1 MNRLSSA
8 FAESRLVGS
17 IAAVMLA
24 AAASGTHA
32 APLETL
38 TIAVNTGFTTM
49 DPWDATD
56 NLSRTAA
63 RSFYES
69 LYTFDKNLK
78 PTPQLAES
86 VDISPDGRIYTFK
99 LRQGVKFH
107 DGTILDAEAVKL
119 SFELGASQDL
129 KRTRRNFFNFVEK
142 IEAADQYTVRFT
154 LKSPMTA
161 FLERLSNGTAAIACP
176 SLLARAKT
184 KQALAFEAC
193 GTGPYKLVRFN
204 PAEEL
209 LVERNPDYRV
219 PGLPKFK
226 ALRWV
231 PVVENSTRAAMLQ
244 TGEAQFIQMA
254 PVEQIPVLKAN
265 PNLAVN
271 VVPSVVMRYMS
282 MNMNEKPFDNP
293 KVRQAVNYAINKQA
307 LCKVAF
313 SGYARPADGVIPEQI
328 PNAVKLG
335 PWPYDPKKARELL
348 KEAGY
353 PNGFKTTLWSAF
365 NNTTAVK
372 TMQFVQQQLA
382 QVGIKAEA
390 RALEAG
396 QRVQVYG
403 NKDPKKAPNRL
414 YIIGWSNS
422 TVDPDWG
429 MRPALY
435 SKNQPLVLNNEA
447 YYQNPKVD
455 ALLDQALADT
465 DPAKRAAEYKELQ
478 EMVWQDAPWAFLVF
492 EDVTSAANKHLK
504 NFNTLADGSFEFY
517 SAEWQED

>member
-142 IEAADQYTVRFT
+142 IEAADKYTVRFT

-176 SLLARAKT
+176 SLLARAQT

-226 ALRWV
+226 AL
-231 PVVENSTRAAMLQ
+231 
-244 TGEAQFIQMA
+244 
-254 PVEQIPVLKAN
+254 
-265 PNLAVN
+265 
-271 VVPSVVMRYMS
+271 
-282 MNMNEKPFDNP
+282 
-293 KVRQAVNYAINKQA
+293 RQAVNYAINKQA

-435 SKNQPLVLNNEA
+435 SKNQPPVLNNEA

-455 ALLDQALADT
+455 ALFDQALADI

-478 EMVWQDAPWAFLVF
+478 ELVWQDAPWAFLVF

>member
-8 FAESRLVGS
+8 FAEPRLVGS

-32 APLETL
+32 AQLETL
-38 TIAVNTGFTTM
+38 TIAVNAGFTTM

-86 VDISPDGRIYTFK
+86 VDISPDGRVYTFK

-142 IEAADQYTVRFT
+142 IEAADKYTVRFT

-176 SLLARAKT
+176 SLLRRAKT

-226 ALRWV
+226 ALRCAGCRWWKTA
-231 PVVENSTRAAMLQ
+231 PERRCCRRARH
-244 TGEAQFIQMA
+244 
-254 PVEQIPVLKAN
+254 
-265 PNLAVN
+265 
-271 VVPSVVMRYMS
+271 SSYRW
-282 MNMNEKPFDNP
+282 
-293 KVRQAVNYAINKQA
+293 R
-307 LCKVAF
+307 
-313 SGYARPADGVIPEQI
+313 R
-328 PNAVKLG
+328 
-335 PWPYDPKKARELL
+335 
-348 KEAGY
+348 
-353 PNGFKTTLWSAF
+353 WSRF
-365 NNTTAVK
+365 R
-372 TMQFVQQQLA
+372 F
-382 QVGIKAEA
+382 
-390 RALEAG
+390 
-396 QRVQVYG
+396 
-403 NKDPKKAPNRL
+403 
-414 YIIGWSNS
+414 
-422 TVDPDWG
+422 
-429 MRPALY
+429 
-435 SKNQPLVLNNEA
+435 
-447 YYQNPKVD
+447 
-455 ALLDQALADT
+455 
-465 DPAKRAAEYKELQ
+465 
-478 EMVWQDAPWAFLVF
+478 
-492 EDVTSAANKHLK
+492 
-504 NFNTLADGSFEFY
+504 
-517 SAEWQED
+517 

>member
-226 ALRWV
+226 AL
-231 PVVENSTRAAMLQ
+231 L
-244 TGEAQFIQMA
+244 
-254 PVEQIPVLKAN
+254 LC
-265 PNLAVN
+265 
-271 VVPSVVMRYMS
+271 
-282 MNMNEKPFDNP
+282 
-293 KVRQAVNYAINKQA
+293 AI
-307 LCKVAF
+307 C
-313 SGYARPADGVIPEQI
+313 P
-328 PNAVKLG
+328 
-335 PWPYDPKKARELL
+335 
-348 KEAGY
+348 
-353 PNGFKTTLWSAF
+353 
-365 NNTTAVK
+365 
-372 TMQFVQQQLA
+372 
-382 QVGIKAEA
+382 
-390 RALEAG
+390 
-396 QRVQVYG
+396 
-403 NKDPKKAPNRL
+403 
-414 YIIGWSNS
+414 
-422 TVDPDWG
+422 
-429 MRPALY
+429 
-435 SKNQPLVLNNEA
+435 
-447 YYQNPKVD
+447 
-455 ALLDQALADT
+455 
-465 DPAKRAAEYKELQ
+465 
-478 EMVWQDAPWAFLVF
+478 
-492 EDVTSAANKHLK
+492 
-504 NFNTLADGSFEFY
+504 
-517 SAEWQED
+517 

>member
-1 MNRLSSA
+1 M
-8 FAESRLVGS
+8 
-17 IAAVMLA
+17 
-24 AAASGTHA
+24 
-32 APLETL
+32 
-38 TIAVNTGFTTM
+38 
-49 DPWDATD
+49 
-56 NLSRTAA
+56 
-63 RSFYES
+63 
-69 LYTFDKNLK
+69 
-78 PTPQLAES
+78 
-86 VDISPDGRIYTFK
+86 
-99 LRQGVKFH
+99 
-107 DGTILDAEAVKL
+107 
-119 SFELGASQDL
+119 
-129 KRTRRNFFNFVEK
+129 
-142 IEAADQYTVRFT
+142 
-154 LKSPMTA
+154 
-161 FLERLSNGTAAIACP
+161 
-176 SLLARAKT
+176 
-184 KQALAFEAC
+184 
-193 GTGPYKLVRFN
+193 
-204 PAEEL
+204 
-209 LVERNPDYRV
+209 
-219 PGLPKFK
+219 
-226 ALRWV
+226 
-231 PVVENSTRAAMLQ
+231 VENSTRAAMLQ

-435 SKNQPLVLNNEA
+435 SKNQPPVLNNEA

>member
-1 MNRLSSA
+1 MTRTTHKASA
-8 FAESRLVGS
+8 KAPLFA
-17 IAAVMLA
+17 AALA
-24 AAASGTHA
+24 ALLLEPAGAQAA
-32 APLETL
+32 APEVL
-38 TIAVNTGFTTM
+38 TIAVNAGFTTM

-69 LYTFDKNLK
+69 LYTFGKDLK
-78 PTPQLAES
+78 PVPQLAEGVEVS
-86 VDISPDGRIYTFK
+86 GDGRVYTFR
-99 LRQGVKFH
+99 LRRGVKFH
-107 DGTILDAEAVKL
+107 DGTELTAETVKMN
-119 SFELGASQDL
+119 FERGASPDL
-129 KRTRRNFFNFVEK
+129 KLTRRNFFNFVER
-142 IEAADQYTVRFT
+142 IEAVDKYTVRFT

-161 FLERLSNGTAAIACP
+161 FLERLSNGTAAIMCP
-176 SLLARAKT
+176 SLIARAKT
-184 KQALAFEAC
+184 KQATAFEAC
-193 GTGPYKLVRFN
+193 GTGPYKLVRFL
-204 PAEEL
+204 PSEEL
-209 LVERNPDYRV
+209 VVERNPDYRV
-219 PGLPKFK
+219 PGLPKFQS
-226 ALRWV
+226 LRWM

-254 PVEQIPVLKAN
+254 PVEQIPVLKAEK
-265 PNLAVN
+265 NLVVD

-282 MNMNEKPFDNP
+282 LNMNEKPFDNP
-293 KVRQAVNYAINKQA
+293 KVRQAINYAINKQA
-307 LCKVAF
+307 LCKVAYN
-313 SGYARPADGVIPEQI
+313 GYARPADGVIPGQI

-353 PNGFKTTLWSAF
+353 PNGFTTKLWSAY
-365 NNTTAVK
+365 NNTTAQK
-372 TMQFVQQQLA
+372 IMQFVQQQLA

-403 NKDPKKAPNRL
+403 NKDPKKAPNRM

-435 SKNQPLVLNNEA
+435 SKNQPPVLNNEA
-447 YYQNPKVD
+447 YYANPKVD
-455 ALLDQALADT
+455 ALFDAALADT
-465 DPAKRAAEYKELQ
+465 DPVKRAAEYKELQ
-478 EMVWQDAPWAFLVF
+478 EIIWKDAPWAFLVF
-492 EDVTSAANKHLK
+492 EDVTSASSRHLV

-517 SAEWQED
+517 SAEWRE

>member
-1 MNRLSSA
+1 
-8 FAESRLVGS
+8 
-17 IAAVMLA
+17 MLA

-142 IEAADQYTVRFT
+142 IEAADKYTVRFT

-161 FLERLSNGTAAIACP
+161 FLERLSNGTPAIACP

-335 PWPYDPKKARELL
+335 PWPYDPQKAKALL

-353 PNGFKTTLWSAF
+353 PNGFEVELWSGY
-365 NNTTAVK
+365 NHTTASK
-372 TMQFVQQQLA
+372 IIQFLQQQLA
-382 QVGIKAEA
+382 QVGVKV
-390 RALEAG
+390 RVRTLEAG
-396 QRVQVYG
+396 ERTSFVESTPQPEQSRHE
-403 NKDPKKAPNRL
+403 L
-414 YIIGWSNS
+414 YYIGWSSS
-422 TVDPDWG
+422 TGELDYAV
-429 MRPALY
+429 RPVLATSSFPPRGSNESYY
-435 SKNQPLVLNNEA
+435 S
-447 YYQNPKVD
+447 NPSV
-455 ALLDQALADT
+455 DQALFYALGTT
-465 DPAKRAAEYKELQ
+465 DREKKSAIYAQMQ
-478 EMVWQDAPWAFLVF
+478 ETIWKDAPWIFLVSEQNIAASSKALHGFYIQPDSSFNF
-492 EDVTSAANKHLK
+492 EEASLEPASPMKP
-504 NFNTLADGSFEFY
+504 
-517 SAEWQED
+517 

>member
-8 FAESRLVGS
+8 FAEPRLVGS

-32 APLETL
+32 AQLETL
-38 TIAVNTGFTTM
+38 TIAVNAGFTTM

-86 VDISPDGRIYTFK
+86 VDISPDGRVYTFK

-142 IEAADQYTVRFT
+142 IEAADKYTVRFT

-176 SLLARAKT
+176 SLLRRAKT

-254 PVEQIPVLKAN
+254 PVEQIP
-265 PNLAVN
+265 
-271 VVPSVVMRYMS
+271 
-282 MNMNEKPFDNP
+282 
-293 KVRQAVNYAINKQA
+293 
-307 LCKVAF
+307 
-313 SGYARPADGVIPEQI
+313 
-328 PNAVKLG
+328 NAVKLG

-353 PNGFKTTLWSAF
+353 PNGFKTTLWSAY

-435 SKNQPLVLNNEA
+435 SKNQPPVLNNEA

-455 ALLDQALADT
+455 ALFDQALADT

-517 SAEWQED
+517 SAEWQD